1 MTRNKYLKLP
11 LDPLTSALIV
21 EGLDLVREK
30 YRQQDLMGFVE
41 MSRSLI
47 AQIEMQ
53 MKEKRRFEW

>member
-1 MTRNKYLKLP
+1 MVKKYLRLP
-11 LDPLTSALIV
+11 HDYLISRLLV
-21 EGLDLVREK
+21 EGLELVQDKYEK
-30 YRQQDLMGFVE
+30 KNLMGFVE